1 MSKTIIVKVFPANAK
16 SPVFERHVI
25 LDDSEM
31 FSYSS
36 VESALRELYRSV
48 ADVITFEISK

>member
-1 MSKTIIVKVFPANAK
+1 MSKTIIVKVLPANAK

-25 LDDSEM
+25 LDDSEI
-31 FSYSS
+31 FSYSL

-48 ADVITFEISK
+48 ADVVTFEISK